1 MNMGLILLIVAFV
14 VLLLASV
21 PVGVILLVCSL
32 VPSFYDPSFSV
43 DALYTVRNWVS
54 TLDSTVYISIPM
66 FILSGVLMA
75 KGGIAQKIY
84 DVFAYFAGKLPGGLP
99 SCVVLTCLFY
109 GAISGSGAA
118 TTAAVG
124 AMTIPVLV
132 ELGYDKVFCA
142 ALIAISGGLGSII
155 PPSNNFI
162 LYATAS
168 SGKVSVGEMF
178 QAGIVPGIL
187 IGVFLIGYT
196 VIYCVRR
203 GEDREKIK
211 ARVDVLRVGGF
222 GHLLKESIWAL
233 LSPVIVLGS
242 IYSGIMTP
250 TEASVASVVYALIV
264 SLFVYKTIKIKELWK
279 IFRESVV
286 TNSSIMI
293 IIIAASIF
301 AKVVILERVPALI
314 EGMMGGEGANVII
327 VLLIINGILIIVG
340 ALMDAGSAL
349 LIFTPILLP
358 ICTSL
363 GVNPV
368 HLGIILCVNLCIGF
382 VTPPVGM
389 NLYVAASMTGIKAG
403 AIAKKCIPMMLVMG
417 AALLLITYI
426 PWFSTCLL

>member
-1 MNMGLILLIVAFV
+1 MNLTLIMIIVAFV
-14 VLLLASV
+14 ILLLLSV
-21 PVGVILLVCSL
+21 PVGVILLAVSL
-32 VPSFYDPSFSV
+32 VPAFLDPGFSV

-75 KGGIAQKIY
+75 KGGIAGKIF
-84 DVFAYFAGKLPGGLP
+84 DVFAYFAGGLPGGLP

-132 ELGYDKVFCA
+132 ELGYNKGFCA
-142 ALIAISGGLGSII
+142 ALIAICGGLGSII

-168 SGKVSVGEMF
+168 SGQASVGAMF
-178 QAGIVPGIL
+178 KAGIIPGIL
-187 IGVFLIGYT
+187 IGVFLIVY
-196 VIYCVRR
+196 VIIYCVKK
-203 GEDREKIK
+203 GEDRNKIK
-211 ARVDVLRVGGF
+211 ARVKELRANGF
-222 GHLLKESIWAL
+222 GHLIKTSIWAL

-250 TEASVASVVYALIV
+250 TEASVVSVVYALIV
-264 SLFVYKTIKIKELWK
+264 SLLIYKTIKIKDLWK

-293 IIIAASIF
+293 IIVAASIF
-301 AKVVILERVPALI
+301 AKVVILLRLPALI
-314 EGMMGGEGANVII
+314 QGAMGGSGADKIV
-327 VLLIINGILIIVG
+327 VLLVINIILIIVG

-358 ICTSL
+358 ICTGL

-389 NLYVAASMTGIKAG
+389 NLYVAASMTGLKAG
-403 AIAKKCIPMMLVMG
+403 TIAKKSIPMILVLI
-417 AALLLITYI
+417 AALMLITYI
-426 PWFSTCLL
+426 PWFSTVL